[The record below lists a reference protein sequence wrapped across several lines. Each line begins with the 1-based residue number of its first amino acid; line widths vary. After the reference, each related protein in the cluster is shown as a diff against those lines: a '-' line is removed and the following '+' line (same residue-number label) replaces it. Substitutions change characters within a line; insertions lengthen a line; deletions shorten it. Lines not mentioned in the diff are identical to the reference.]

1 MSTLVKNP
9 SQTTRILREL
19 KNAGIYGITS
29 SYMVDNM
36 RIFKYSSRIA
46 ELRKDGWNILAERES
61 KSLWRYRLVPEVMER
76 AD

>member
-19 KNAGIYGITS
+19 KNAGIFGITS

-46 ELRKDGWNILAERES
+46 ELRKDGWNIQAERENG
-61 KSLWRYRLVPEVMER
+61 SLWRYRLIPEAMER